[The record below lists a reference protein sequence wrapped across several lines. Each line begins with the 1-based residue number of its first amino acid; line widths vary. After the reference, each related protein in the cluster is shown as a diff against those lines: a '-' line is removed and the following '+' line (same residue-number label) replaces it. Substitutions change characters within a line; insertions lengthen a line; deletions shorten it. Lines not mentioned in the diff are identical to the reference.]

1 MSCNLPEFH
10 HPRSRLRQA
19 ITSSVVVSLNSVMY
33 PHDIPAYDLLL
44 PRTIVPSGTISTG
57 FRVTDALSPLSITP
71 RTHSLLSFPLLYLT
85 GSAALLSC
93 MWCGGSRIVP
103 PAMLRATAS
112 SPMSAPSVRAP
123 IFSLAHSPF
132 HFRTAHACSFLFS
145 HARVPSLLST
155 GRPESLFLPS

>member
-1 MSCNLPEFH
+1 M
-10 HPRSRLRQA
+10 
-19 ITSSVVVSLNSVMY
+19 VVSVNPATG
-33 PHDIPAYDLLL
+33 PHDTPAYGQLL
-44 PRTIVPSGTISTG
+44 PRAIVPSGTIATC

-93 MWCGGSRIVP
+93 MWCGGSCIVP

-112 SPMSAPSVRAP
+112 SLMSASSVRAP
-123 IFSLAHSPF
+123 LFSLARLSF

-155 GRPESLFLPS
+155 GRLESLLPQGGRPS